1 MIKERKEL
9 EKRVRERL
17 GGSFTL
23 SDFFVEEVRIIETVL
38 PPVQEGYRFDARYYW
53 VTTGGSGYS
62 GQILIRR
69 DDKWIGAN
77 DGRKYAAI
85 ADYIASWGSPFRIAR
100 GMVEAY
106 FSQTLS
112 TEGVDAIFGRGGLD
126 NYRLANWW
134 AKP

>member
-1 MIKERKEL
+1 MIKEREEL
-9 EKRVRERL
+9 KRRVRERI
-17 GGSFTL
+17 GESFTL
-23 SDFFVEEVRIIETVL
+23 SDFFVEEVRIIEMEL

-53 VTTGGSGYS
+53 VTPGGSGYS

-85 ADYIASWGSPFRIAR
+85 ADYIASWGNPSRIAR

-106 FSQTLS
+106 FSRTLS
-112 TEGVDAIFGRGGLD
+112 TGVDAIFGRGGSD

>member
-1 MIKERKEL
+1 MIKEREEL
-9 EKRVRERL
+9 ERRVRERI
-17 GGSFTL
+17 GESFTL
-23 SDFFVEEVRIIETVL
+23 SDFFVEEVRIIEKEL

-53 VTTGGSGYS
+53 MTPGGSGYS

-69 DDKWIGAN
+69 GDKWIGAN
-77 DGRKYAAI
+77 DGRKYTAI
-85 ADYIASWGSPFRIAR
+85 ADYIASWENPARIAR

-112 TEGVDAIFGRGGLD
+112 TGVDAIFGRGGLD